1 LRLESTWFRQA
12 ELRADLIR
20 ACHYRLTATA
30 IPREEVV
37 TGFFDALGRTSV
49 RLRWPILVLWLVG
62 AGLAVHFLPSLSSQ
76 VNNNNSAFL
85 PASSPSSQA
94 QLLAT
99 PFQSSNQAVVTI
111 VASQAGGPLSTADNA
126 AIAREVTLLK
136 AVPQVNATREVGI
149 SPDGQAANIE
159 VLAAGGLAGGGDSAQ
174 SFIDN
179 LRATFPKA
187 GAPGGLALHTA
198 GVIASSVDNNASSNS
213 TGKRTQEFAL
223 IFVIILL
230 LLVFRAALAP
240 FVTLLPAA
248 LVVQIAS
255 PVVGEL
261 AKHGVV
267 QVSEI
272 TQLLLIILIIGAGTD
287 YGLFLVFRVREELR
301 AGSPPK
307 VAVAT
312 AMARVGE
319 SITFSAATVIAAVLC
334 LLLASF
340 GFYHGLGL
348 PLAIGIAL
356 MLLAGLTL
364 LPALLAIFGRAV
376 FWPSN
381 VRPGPRRVGIWGRV
395 AGQVIR
401 RPAVTIVV
409 GIVLFGGLAFA
420 VLGYTAG
427 GFAGGANP
435 PAGSDSALGNTA
447 LAAHFPKAAANPQN
461 LLVRLP
467 ASAWDNPSPA
477 AAIERDLSARP
488 ALLRSVIGPLD
499 PNGTPLTTAAL
510 TRLHAALGN
519 PALLPPTPPAGLAA
533 RGISAATYQAYRT
546 DAQFISADG
555 KTIQFYATLTAGDP
569 QSTAAMNAIPVL
581 RTALAQAAHHAGAT
595 ASGVAGETAGLFD
608 VNAIS
613 NSDLVHIVPIVVLV
627 IGLLLAL
634 VLRSLVAP
642 LYLILSVLLSYLAA
656 LGLAVLVFIEL
667 RHQSGLTFFLPFLM
681 FLFLLALGEDYNILV
696 MTRIREEAHR
706 FSLKEAVTHAVNATG
721 STVTSAGLVL
731 AGTFAV
737 LVLAAGSGPGSE
749 QFQAIGLGL
758 AFGILMDTFLVRTL
772 LIPSTVVLLGRFN
785 WWPSTLSRTEEPAPL
800 SAASGTSPVPAG
812 TSPPE

>member
-1 LRLESTWFRQA
+1 M
-12 ELRADLIR
+12 
-20 ACHYRLTATA
+20 
-30 IPREEVV
+30 

-49 RLRWPILVLWLVG
+49 RLRWPILALWLAG
-62 AGLAVHFLPSLSSQ
+62 AFLAVSFLPSLSSQ

-94 QLLAT
+94 ALLAA
-99 PFQSSNQAVVTI
+99 PFQSSNEAVLTVL
-111 VASQAGGPLSTADNA
+111 ASRPGGPLTAADNA
-126 AIAREVTLLK
+126 AISREVALLK
-136 AVPQVNATREVGI
+136 AVPGVKAVHEVGI
-149 SPDGQAANIE
+149 SPDGKAAEIE
-159 VLAAGGLAGGGDSAQ
+159 VLAGGGLAGGGGSAAKPLV
-174 SFIDN
+174 DN

-187 GAPGGLALHTA
+187 AAPGGLALHTA

-213 TGKRTQEFAL
+213 TGNRTQLFAL
-223 IFVIILL
+223 IFVVILL

-240 FVTLLPAA
+240 LVTLLPAA

-307 VAVAT
+307 VAVAK

-340 GFYHGLGL
+340 GFYHGLAL
-348 PLAIGIAL
+348 PLAIGIGL

-381 VRPGPRRVGIWGRV
+381 VRPGLRRIGVWGRV

-401 RPAVTIVV
+401 RPVVTITV
-409 GIVLFGGLAFA
+409 GVVLFGGLAFA

-435 PAGSDSALGNTA
+435 PANSDSALGNAA

-467 ASAWDNPSPA
+467 VSAWVNPGPA
-477 AAIERDLSARP
+477 AAIERDLSSQQS
-488 ALLRSVIGPLD
+488 LFKSVIGPLD
-499 PNGTPLTTAAL
+499 PNGTPLTAAEL

-519 PALLPPTPPAGLAA
+519 PALLPPAPPAGLAS
-533 RGISAATYQAYRT
+533 RGISPAVYQAYRT

-555 KTIQFYATLTAGDP
+555 KTAQFYATLTAGDP
-569 QSTAAMNAIPVL
+569 QSTSAMNAVPAV
-581 RTALAQAAHHAGAT
+581 RAAVAQAAQRAGAT
-595 ASGVAGETAGLFD
+595 ASGVAGETAGLYD
-608 VNAIS
+608 VNSIS

-656 LGLAVLVFIEL
+656 LGLAVIVFIEF
-667 RHQSGLTFFLPFLM
+667 RHQAGLTFFLPFLM

-721 STVTSAGLVL
+721 TTVTSAGLVL

-737 LVLAAGSGPGSE
+737 LVLAAGSGPGSA

-772 LIPSTVVLLGRFN
+772 LIPSTVVLLGRLN
-785 WWPSTLSRTEEPAPL
+785 WWPSRLSRTEDKPPV
-800 SAASGTSPVPAG
+800 SAAPGPAPVPAG
-812 TSPPE
+812 TSPQD